1 MDRGQRGGSTDRS
14 MSSLGSKAVN
24 GGRLRARF
32 PTGFHRSN
40 NFPSC
45 GRNPGG
51 LIYQKMAEGGGHA
64 PQPEWLP
71 TVWFSRPTRRFDD
84 SPSIETRLF
93 VLPLH
98 QSTTDFSHCVNVGFE
113 PTLFDLQVNIC
124 MFAVCVSFGKWWSM
138 TESNR
143 PLSYVTAPFYR

>member
-1 MDRGQRGGSTDRS
+1 MVVPLIGRCQA
-14 MSSLGSKAVN
+14 LGAKAVN

-84 SPSIETRLF
+84 SPSIETRIM
-93 VLPLH
+93 
-98 QSTTDFSHCVNVGFE
+98 
-113 PTLFDLQVNIC
+113 PTRFR
-124 MFAVCVSFGKWWSM
+124 VSCTS
-138 TESNR
+138 
-143 PLSYVTAPFYR
+143 PLSYTGPLLRDQMQNKRQTKVSSFPTSVDDDKQKQLSAEMTQDRL